1 MEVGKTVNR
10 ANYITLFRIALVP
23 LALVTLFAKWPY
35 HEFITAV
42 LVLFAWFT
50 DFLDGVLA
58 RRTDSVSK
66 LGTYLDA
73 AADKIFVLCIL
84 FGLAQLALLPFWLPC
99 TVLVRDL
106 LISALRSFASAEG
119 VVLSARWWG
128 KMKTTL
134 TFPAT
139 AGIVMKLPGTY
150 GLMLVATFV
159 SVVSG
164 LLYLYDNRQ
173 LLAKAWRGSANF
185 EASLQRE

>member
-1 MEVGKTVNR
+1 MNR
-10 ANYITLFRIALVP
+10 ANYLTLIRIGLVP
-23 LALVTLFAKWPY
+23 LTLVTLFSNWPY
-35 HEFITAV
+35 HEFITSG

-58 RRTDSVSK
+58 RRTDTVSK

-84 FGLAQLALLPFWLPC
+84 FGLAQLTLLPFWLPC
-99 TVLVRDL
+99 TVLIRDL

-119 VVLSARWWG
+119 VILSARWWG

-134 TFPAT
+134 TFPTT
-139 AGIVMKLPGTY
+139 AGLVLNIPGAY
-150 GLMLVATFV
+150 PLILVATVV
-159 SVVSG
+159 SLASG

-173 LLAKAWRGSANF
+173 LLVKAWRGS
-185 EASLQRE
+185 SI

>member
-1 MEVGKTVNR
+1 VNR
-10 ANYITLFRIALVP
+10 ANYITLMRIILVP
-23 LALVTLFAKWPY
+23 LALVTLFSNWPY
-35 HEFITAV
+35 HEFITAG

-58 RRTDSVSK
+58 RRTDSVSN

-84 FGLAQLALLPFWLPC
+84 FGLAQLAHLPFWLPC
-99 TVLVRDL
+99 TVLIRDL
-106 LISALRSFASAEG
+106 LISTFRSLASAEG
-119 VVLSARWWG
+119 VILSARWWG
-128 KMKTTL
+128 KLKTTL

-139 AGIVMKLPGTY
+139 AGLIIKLPGTY
-150 GLMLVATFV
+150 PLMLVATFV

-173 LLAKAWRGSANF
+173 LLVKAWSGRAV
-185 EASLQRE
+185 

>member
-1 MEVGKTVNR
+1 MNR
-10 ANYITLFRIALVP
+10 PNYITLIRIVLVP
-23 LALVTLFAKWPY
+23 LALVTLFSNWPY
-35 HEFITAV
+35 HEFVAAG

-58 RRTDSVSK
+58 RRTDSVSN

-73 AADKIFVLCIL
+73 AADKIFVLCFL
-84 FGLAQLALLPFWLPC
+84 FGMAQLALLPFWIPC
-99 TVLVRDL
+99 TVLIRDL

-119 VVLSARWWG
+119 VILSARWWG

-139 AGIVMKLPGTY
+139 AGLVVELPGTY
-150 GLMLVATFV
+150 PLMLVATCV

-173 LLAKAWRGSANF
+173 LLAKAWRGSAV
-185 EASLQRE
+185 SP

>member
-1 MEVGKTVNR
+1 MNR
-10 ANYITLFRIALVP
+10 ANYLTLIRISLVP
-23 LALVTLFAKWPY
+23 LTLVILFSKWPY
-35 HEFITAV
+35 HELAASG
-42 LVLFAWFT
+42 LVLLAWFT

-58 RRTDSVSK
+58 RHTDSVSK

-119 VVLSARWWG
+119 VILSARWWG
-128 KMKTTL
+128 KIKTTL
-134 TFPAT
+134 TFRAT
-139 AGIVMKLPGTY
+139 AGLVINLPGTY
-150 GLMLVATFV
+150 LLMLVATFV

-173 LLAKAWRGSANF
+173 LLARAWRGSDV
-185 EASLQRE
+185 